1 MSRSL
6 NKVELIGRLGKDPEL
21 KYTTSGKAVANF
33 SIATSEEWKDENG
46 KKQERTDW
54 HNVQAW
60 GKLAEICGEYLKK
73 GSQVYIDGTIHTRS
87 YEDKS
92 GVKRYVTEIVIQKLL
107 MLGSGKGLSNEE
119 ADDQSTLPIGEAH
132 QLTAGASE
140 KDDLPF

>member
-6 NKVELIGRLGKDPEL
+6 NKVELIGHLGKDPEL
-21 KYTTSGKAVANF
+21 RYLTSGKAVAVF
-33 SIATSEEWKDENG
+33 SIATGEEWKDEDG

-54 HNVQAW
+54 HNIQAW
-60 GKLAEICGEYLKK
+60 GKLAEICAQYLKK
-73 GSQVYIDGTIHTRS
+73 GSLVYVDGSIHTRS
-87 YEDKS
+87 YDDKN

-107 MLGSGKGLSNEE
+107 MLDGSKGASVSEL
-119 ADDQSTLPIGEAH
+119 DQSTPRSGEAP